1 MKDFFSFGII
11 GSGKNWT
18 LMHVYRIVIVFN
30 IESKW
35 NVEGKTK
42 NSNWFFMNQQNNLEV
57 TKKVCIFVG
66 VNAEIASYYV

>member
-1 MKDFFSFGII
+1 
-11 GSGKNWT
+11 
-18 LMHVYRIVIVFN
+18 MHVYRIVIVFN